1 MGKVKVV
8 SKNNQVS
15 VKVKS
20 TKGEQLNQNMAE
32 LLSKTEA
39 EGFLPFYITSDGSSF
54 SAEYGIAGYE
64 TAKEFFK
71 NRVIDQHTFSVF
83 MKSSVKALSGMSAYN
98 MEYGNVLVSMDTVLV
113 ESTTGKALFMYYPA
127 DGYQNGLF
135 FNMFLEDVLSM
146 MRIPANTDVSFMVK
160 LREFLKHPENMTW
173 DILDE
178 YADSI
183 DIAPVNRGVIPQQV
197 YQQAPFSPVSVQPA
211 PAMYETPVY
220 SQPSVYSDPVQPSVQ
235 EQNNTYVN
243 NNQPEKICPVCG
255 MHSTTPDALFCI
267 GCGSRLEAVVNTEEQ
282 NIESKEE
289 NIQVKIC
296 PSCGADNN
304 LDSLFCS
311 ECGTRL
317 NQEADHVEAGKF
329 DENVNLD
336 ENVGAD
342 EDEKS
347 EASPTMFIKNGRV
360 VDSVTGTDEI
370 MNIII
375 KDNIIEEVGHDIS
388 IDETDNVTVIDATGL
403 VVAPGLMD
411 THVHFRDPGFT
422 YKEDIITGA
431 AAAARGGFT
440 SVVCMANTKP
450 AVDNIETLDYIQK
463 KGETT
468 GIHVMQTAAVTK
480 ELKGTEL
487 VDMDALADAGAVG
500 FTDDGIPIM
509 DEHVLTMA
517 MKKAAEL
524 DLPISLHEEDPEFII
539 KSGVNQGKVAEQLGY
554 GGASS
559 TAEDVM
565 VARDCVLAL
574 HTGASVCIQH
584 ISSGNSV
591 ELVRTAK
598 KLGADVHA
606 EATPHHFTLTED
618 AVLKYGTN
626 ARMNPPL
633 RTEDDRAKI
642 IEGIKDGTI
651 DMIVTDHAP
660 HSEEEKAKPL
670 ESAPSGITGLETSL
684 ALGIKSLVE
693 PGHISLMKLMELM
706 SKNPAEFYRM
716 VPGSVTKGAPADL
729 VIFGEKETW
738 TVRKEDFASKASN
751 SPFIGW
757 ELPGK
762 VHYTICSGKIVYQV

>member
-1 MGKVKVV
+1 MGKVRVV

-20 TKGEQLNQNMAE
+20 TKGEQLNHSMAE
-32 LLSKTEA
+32 LLSKTEV

-160 LREFLKHPENMTW
+160 LREFMKHPENMTW